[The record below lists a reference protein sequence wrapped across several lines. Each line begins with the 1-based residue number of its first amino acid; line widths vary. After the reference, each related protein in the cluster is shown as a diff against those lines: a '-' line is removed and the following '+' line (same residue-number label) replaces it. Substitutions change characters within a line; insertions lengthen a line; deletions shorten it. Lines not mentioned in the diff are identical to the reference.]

1 MGNNF
6 NLINLTVG
14 GKKFITYYDTLK
26 QSTYFQGLIQNN
38 AGAQAAP
45 IEGEEDKHF
54 FIDRDGDIFEDI
66 LHYLRSYEIRQRS
79 QEQLKKLEHES
90 TFYGF
95 DELKAKVN
103 QALYNWVLDKEGDVE
118 FSVEAIEK
126 DAILVDSS
134 FSENLPDMHNDNSII
149 VNKFKYFTSSL
160 TSETKLITKSIKKK

>member
-1 MGNNF
+1 
-6 NLINLTVG
+6 
-14 GKKFITYYDTLK
+14 LK

-66 LHYLRSYEIRQRS
+66 LHYLRSCEIRQRS
-79 QEQLKKLEHES
+79 QEQLKKLGHES

-103 QALYNWVLDKEGDVE
+103 QALYNWMLDKEGDVE
-118 FSVEAIEK
+118 FYVKAMDAGAIT
-126 DAILVDSS
+126 VNGS
-134 FSENLPDMHNDNSII
+134 FSENLPDMHDDNSII
-149 VNKFKYFTSSL
+149 VNKFKYHTSSL
-160 TSETKLITKSIKKK
+160 TSEIKLIIKSIKKK